1 MHNKNEREANAKKKF
16 LIALLAFVLV
26 FSFVGCTSNNTD
38 NNKNNKPITKT
49 SFGRNETATT
59 KNLKVT
65 ATKVQKSIA
74 DIVFTPE
81 EGNAHVGICFTI
93 EIAFQEDLF
102 FSAAVSFEV
111 ARQLVT
117 QVILMTMSAAF

>member
-1 MHNKNEREANAKKKF
+1 MYNKNEREENARKKF

-26 FSFVGCTSNNTD
+26 FSFVGCTSTNSD
-38 NNKNNKPITKT
+38 NKNNKPITKT

-81 EGNAHVGICFTI
+81 EGNAYVGICFTI

-102 FSAAVSFEV
+102 SSAAVSFEV

-117 QVILMTMSAAF
+117 QGILMTMSAAF